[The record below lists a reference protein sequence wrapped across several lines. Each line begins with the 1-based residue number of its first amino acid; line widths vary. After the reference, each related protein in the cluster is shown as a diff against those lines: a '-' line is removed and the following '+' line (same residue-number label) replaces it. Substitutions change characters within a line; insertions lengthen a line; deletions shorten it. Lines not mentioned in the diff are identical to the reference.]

1 MLFSVGDLVKR
12 TWNPRDLENQI
23 GIVVKIIKTDLRRN
37 RKQIPQAHLTLMV
50 RWLYP
55 TIYKEEEPYWV
66 EDLEIISKAKQI
78 KNTPTF

>member
-66 EDLEIISKAKQI
+66 EDLQIISKAKQT
-78 KNTPTF
+78 KAKGEE